1 METTETEQ
9 TLEAE
14 VQGLRTELLQGALHW
29 LFETCLILL
38 LLNTAQHCM
47 QKNTLGLLSHECSM
61 KLIPSPCEQPL
72 SIKELKYTS
81 INRKQEV

>member
-29 LFETCLILL
+29 LFETCLIVLL
-38 LLNTAQHCM
+38 LTTAYPCM
-47 QKNTLGLLSHECSM
+47 QKILWDFCHMNT
-61 KLIPSPCEQPL
+61 
-72 SIKELKYTS
+72 
-81 INRKQEV
+81 V